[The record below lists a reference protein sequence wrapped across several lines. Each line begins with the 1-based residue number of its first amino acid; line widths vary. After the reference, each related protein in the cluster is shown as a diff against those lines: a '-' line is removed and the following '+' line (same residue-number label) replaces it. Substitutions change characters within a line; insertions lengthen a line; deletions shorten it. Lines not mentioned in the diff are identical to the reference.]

1 MQRVNINQYL
11 RSHHSSA
18 LRSSVFMHAKWQ
30 GIGVQD
36 NQLSSVYYDGTTD
49 YRPTHV
55 PFASSVN
62 EYHRPCATFPT

>member
-1 MQRVNINQYL
+1 
-11 RSHHSSA
+11 
-18 LRSSVFMHAKWQ
+18 MHAKWQ